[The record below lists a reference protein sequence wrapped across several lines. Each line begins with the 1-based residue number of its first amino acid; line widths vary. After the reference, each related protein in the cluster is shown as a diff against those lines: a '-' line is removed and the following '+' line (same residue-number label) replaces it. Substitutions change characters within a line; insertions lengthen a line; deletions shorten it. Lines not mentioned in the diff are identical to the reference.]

1 MKIITLLSGV
11 LVTNV
16 LSTPCYTQI
25 CSLASAVGNC
35 KFLLMAQFHTE
46 TKFCVLHIILI
57 VGLNIWAF
65 FWDSAHPP
73 CTLEGL
79 YSFGTSLTIL
89 SRPPEPPLSPS
100 SAGLPRT
107 PLPRSAQAALPP
119 PGPNSCPH
127 DPSLPSCFQT
137 WTSLTSFMHT
147 IILVCIYTPWHWLSW
162 YSRMEHKPMYLICQS
177 AFVPGCLLH
186 AWLLF

>member
-16 LSTPCYTQI
+16 LSMPCYTQI
-25 CSLASAVGNC
+25 CLLASAVGNG

-46 TKFCVLHIILI
+46 PKFCVLHIILI

-65 FWDSAHPP
+65 FWGSAHPP

-79 YSFGTSLTIL
+79 YDFGTSLTIL
-89 SRPPEPPLSPS
+89 SRPPEPLLAPIVPKLSGAAKAPS
-100 SAGLPRT
+100 APERPGSPT
-107 PLPRSAQAALPP
+107 PP

-127 DPSLPSCFQT
+127 DPSLPSCCQT
-137 WTSLTSFMHT
+137 WTSIVLVYIYSMALAFLVLTYDTQAYVLCRH
-147 IILVCIYTPWHWLSW
+147 I
-162 YSRMEHKPMYLICQS
+162 
-177 AFVPGCLLH
+177 
-186 AWLLF
+186 